1 MYSYLELETK
11 KTDAYSVLAAGRA
24 WVPIQEKNPVKHGQK
39 TLKSHEFHTL
49 VEWVTESR
57 LGKVAHPKEP
67 ALAKKPGFTP

>member
-24 WVPIQEKNPVKHGQK
+24 WGPKQEKNPAKHGQK

-57 LGKVAHPKEP
+57 LSKVAHPKEP